1 MQKSLAHNVINVVI
15 NALRFTL
22 ALVFVFS
29 GFVKAVDPMGVVYKM
44 SDYAEAFGWVVHP
57 ALLWIGACGLI
68 ILEYVMGVALFFG
81 FYRRFYLT
89 MTILFL
95 GMMTPL
101 TLILAITNPISDC
114 GCFGDAVVL
123 TNWQTFGKNALLL
136 IMAIV
141 ALIYNRR
148 IRRIVSER
156 TQWLVFIYALVSV
169 VVFMEYNLRHL
180 PGFDFRPY
188 SIGTNIIN
196 DMTIPDDAPQSEYE
210 TLFVLEK
217 DGEQHT
223 FTFDNY
229 PDSTWTFVRRESRL
243 ISEGYTPPI
252 KDFHLLSLEGEDL
265 TLDVLEEPGYTFL
278 MVARNLERTNE
289 GMLDIINDLYDYAK
303 VNGYPFY
310 MLTSS
315 NEDVIDRWTEHTGS
329 AYPYLQADEILLKTM
344 LRANLGLI
352 ILHDAVV
359 TGKWSA
365 RDLPRDEQLGAAIEH
380 NRALTISSHTLT
392 VRRATMIF
400 GMFLPL
406 LLLSVI
412 YRKRE

>member
-1 MQKSLAHNVINVVI
+1 MQKSLTHNVINISI

-44 SDYAEAFGWVVHP
+44 ADYTEAFGWVIHP

-89 MTILFL
+89 MALLFL
-95 GMMTPL
+95 GIMTPL
-101 TLILAITNPISDC
+101 TLMLAITNPVSDC

-123 TNWQTFGKNALLL
+123 TNWQTFSKNVLLLL
-136 IMAIV
+136 IAV
-141 ALIYNRR
+141 VTLIYNRR

-156 TQWLVFIYALVSV
+156 TQWLVFIYALGSI

-180 PGFDFRPY
+180 PVFDFRPY

-196 DMTIPDDAPQSEYE
+196 DMTVPDDAPQSEYE

-217 DGEQHT
+217 DGEQRT

-229 PDSTWTFVRRESRL
+229 PDSTWTFVGRESHL
-243 ISEGYTPPI
+243 IKEGYVPPI
-252 KDFHLLSLEGEDL
+252 TDFHLLSLEGNDL
-265 TLDVLEEPGYTFL
+265 TQDVLKEPGYTFL

-303 VNGYPFY
+303 VNGHPFY

-315 NEDVIDRWTEHTGS
+315 NKEAIDRWTEHTGA

-352 ILHDAVV
+352 ILRDAVV

-365 RDLPRDEQLGAAIEH
+365 RDLPRDEQLGTAIEH
-380 NRALTISSHTLT
+380 NTSLTIGLHTLT
-392 VRRATMIF
+392 TRRATIIL

-412 YRKRE
+412 NRKRE